1 MLAWCGCG
9 PGRLGGPGARRRG
22 ARSLG
27 RSALG
32 RGGVPGPLGGSWML
46 AWCGC
51 GPGRL
56 GGPGARRRGA
66 RSLGRSALGWGGV
79 PGPLGGSWMLAWC
92 GCGPG
97 RLGGPGA
104 RRRGARSLGRSA
116 LGRGGV
122 PGPLG
127 GSWMLAWCGC
137 GPGRLGGPGARRRGA
152 RSLGRSAV
160 RMKIVVQKFGGSSLA
175 TPELR
180 EIAASRVLAVRDAG
194 NAPVVVCSA
203 MGRAPDPYAT
213 DTLLGLL
220 GPALPGPNRD
230 LLLACGELIS
240 CAVFAELLTSLGA
253 PAQAMIPVVAGFQ
266 GVTRSN
272 AISTL
277 GRGGSDLT
285 AIALG
290 EALKS
295 ESVEIYTDVSGVM
308 TADPKRIAGAHT
320 IDRVHYAEMVEL
332 AGNGAKVMHAK
343 AAELARAT
351 NTPYVVKGLRS
362 NVGTIID
369 DATDADAEQPVT
381 GLTVLRDITF
391 FRIIQG
397 EAGPERADLD
407 LKIFERM
414 AQSRISIDMINVNNA
429 GVFFVCD
436 SENVEAAKRELAD
449 LNVAVRVR
457 PQCAKISIVGAGM
470 RGTPGVMYRVVRA
483 ITEAGVEI
491 IHSTDSNITI
501 SILVPEEGATRA
513 EQAIHDF
520 FKLGRKESAVAS

>member
-1 MLAWCGCG
+1 
-9 PGRLGGPGARRRG
+9 
-22 ARSLG
+22 
-27 RSALG
+27 
-32 RGGVPGPLGGSWML
+32 
-46 AWCGC
+46 
-51 GPGRL
+51 
-56 GGPGARRRGA
+56 
-66 RSLGRSALGWGGV
+66 
-79 PGPLGGSWMLAWC
+79 MLAWC

-230 LLLACGELIS
+230 LLDAIEQGI
-240 CAVFAELLTSLGA
+240 
-253 PAQAMIPVVAGFQ
+253 IPVVAGFQ

-295 ESVEIYTDVSGVM
+295 ESVEI
-308 TADPKRIAGAHT
+308 
-320 IDRVHYAEMVEL
+320 
-332 AGNGAKVMHAK
+332 
-343 AAELARAT
+343 
-351 NTPYVVKGLRS
+351 
-362 NVGTIID
+362 
-369 DATDADAEQPVT
+369 
-381 GLTVLRDITF
+381 
-391 FRIIQG
+391 
-397 EAGPERADLD
+397 
-407 LKIFERM
+407 
-414 AQSRISIDMINVNNA
+414 
-429 GVFFVCD
+429 
-436 SENVEAAKRELAD
+436 
-449 LNVAVRVR
+449 
-457 PQCAKISIVGAGM
+457 
-470 RGTPGVMYRVVRA
+470 
-483 ITEAGVEI
+483 
-491 IHSTDSNITI
+491 
-501 SILVPEEGATRA
+501 
-513 EQAIHDF
+513 
-520 FKLGRKESAVAS
+520 